1 MFHGKWMRW
10 GSEKKLSLRYLV
22 GNESISYLGKRNIIF
37 KTTFG
42 RGYVVSSQESKLLW
56 QSFKSLS
63 CLAVWFR
70 HFRLWSYEFYPHKNN
85 GIDWCIQCIQR
96 LQREHGKT
104 SSDFCRCNGVLVHPK
119 MDSNNWRLFTAST
132 LPCLLALKKRVWFIF
147 FGFPPNQRGWS
158 QQVFSAW
165 LSPLVSTNRGE
176 RCNCLSV
183 GSHKLQV
190 EHCRTGLAI
199 GSNGV
204 GRAQKFKRIKV
215 AVVFCHQEWVVET
228 PASLHLGC
236 IILIILLLFSLQS
249 LTGFEG
255 LAARCMNIACM
266 LFRPWASNHSKN
278 LTRKASIFQTFY
290 SNPPKKIVSPKTGK

>member
-1 MFHGKWMRW
+1 M
-10 GSEKKLSLRYLV
+10 
-22 GNESISYLGKRNIIF
+22 IIW
-37 KTTFG
+37 
-42 RGYVVSSQESKLLW
+42 VLSSQEQW
-56 QSFKSLS
+56 
-63 CLAVWFR
+63 
-70 HFRLWSYEFYPHKNN
+70 
-85 GIDWCIQCIQR
+85 DWCIQCILR

-104 SSDFCRCNGVLVHPK
+104 PSDFCRCNGVLVHPK

-132 LPCLLALKKRVWFIF
+132 LPCLLALKKKGLVYF

-215 AVVFCHQEWVVET
+215 AVVFCHQKMGCWNPRFSSFGVYHPDH
-228 PASLHLGC
+228 PALVFASESHWLWGVSSTMYEHCLHV
-236 IILIILLLFSLQS
+236 I
-249 LTGFEG
+249 
-255 LAARCMNIACM
+255 
-266 LFRPWASNHSKN
+266 
-278 LTRKASIFQTFY
+278 
-290 SNPPKKIVSPKTGK
+290 